1 MGVGTCR
8 GLSVTES
15 GPRTSTFWSG
25 DACLLVDFASRS
37 VFVDDDEIHFTPTEF
52 DVLACLARRAG
63 TVVTTSELVD
73 VVWGEWYGPM
83 DHVFVHVHHIRRKL
97 GPCGRLIVTKRKA
110 GYLPRREM
118 VDGSDAAVS
127 SSVQV
132 EYLDMLQQDARARGI
147 IWLIVGGRRQVT
159 WVSDSV
165 FALLGWAPRDLVG
178 RLPWA
183 IAHHEDS
190 EGFEARFPLE
200 GGESLLSF
208 DTRLNHADGSV
219 VPVRIA
225 AQVLRGT
232 DGDLIGGLGEWSSA
246 VRSGTEPPA

>member
-1 MGVGTCR
+1 
-8 GLSVTES
+8 VTES
-15 GPRTSTFWSG
+15 DPRTSTFWSG
-25 DACLLVDFASRS
+25 EARLLVNFASRS

-110 GYLPRREM
+110 GYLLRRELI
-118 VDGSDAAVS
+118 DGSDAGVS
-127 SSVQV
+127 PSIQV
-132 EYLDMLQQDARARGI
+132 EYLDMLQQDAQGRGI
-147 IWLIVGGRRQVT
+147 VWLIVDSRRHVT

-165 FALLGWAPRDLVG
+165 FSLLGWTPQELVG
-178 RLPWA
+178 RFPWSL
-183 IAHHEDS
+183 AHRDES
-190 EGFEARFPLE
+190 EGFEARFPLI
-200 GGESLLSF
+200 GGDSLLSF

-219 VPVRIA
+219 VHLHIA
-225 AQVLRGT
+225 AQVLRGA
-232 DGDLIGGLGEWSSA
+232 DGDVIGGLGEWSGVA
-246 VRSGTEPPA
+246 GSGTEPPG

>member
-1 MGVGTCR
+1 M
-8 GLSVTES
+8 TES
-15 GPRTSTFWSG
+15 GPRTLTLWSG
-25 DACLLVDFASRS
+25 DARLLIDFAARS
-37 VFVDDDEIHFTPTEF
+37 VFVDSDEIHFTPMEF

-63 TVVTTSELVD
+63 TVVTTSELVG

-110 GYLPRREM
+110 GYLLRRE
-118 VDGSDAAVS
+118 VAEGLDAGVPS
-127 SSVQV
+127 SL
-132 EYLDMLQQDARARGI
+132 EAEFLAMLQQDARTRGI
-147 IWLIVGGRRQVT
+147 IWLIVGGRRRVM

-165 FALLGWAPRDLVG
+165 FPLLGWKPQDLVG
-178 RLPWA
+178 RSPWA
-183 IAHHEDS
+183 ISHPDELKA
-190 EGFEARFPLE
+190 FEERFPSE

-225 AQVLRGT
+225 AQVLRGA
-232 DGDLIGGLGEWSSA
+232 DGQRIGGLGEWST
-246 VRSGTEPPA
+246 VPLSGVEPPSQP

>member
-1 MGVGTCR
+1 MVSE
-8 GLSVTES
+8 L
-15 GPRTSTFWSG
+15 GPRTVTFWSG
-25 DACLLVDFASRS
+25 DAHLLVDFASRS
-37 VFVDDDEIHFTPTEF
+37 AFVDSDEIHLTPTEF

-73 VVWGEWYGPM
+73 VVWGEWFGPM

-110 GYLPRREM
+110 GYLLRRES
-118 VDGSDAAVS
+118 VDGSDTAVS
-127 SSVQV
+127 ASVQA
-132 EYLDMLQQDARARGI
+132 EYLEMLQQDAHARGI
-147 IWLIVGGRRQVT
+147 IWLIVDSSRQVK

-165 FALLGWAPRDLVG
+165 FELLGWSPQDLVG

-190 EGFEARFPLE
+190 DGFAARFPLE

-208 DTRLNHADGSV
+208 DTRLNHADGRV
-219 VPVRIA
+219 VPIRVA

-232 DGDLIGGLGEWSSA
+232 DGDLIGGLGEWSS
-246 VRSGTEPPA
+246 VVSSGSESPA